1 VTTRPIDAIFLD
13 AGNTLVCM
21 RRALVCAL
29 LAAEGI
35 AASPETFARA
45 EAAARPAISRHLAEG
60 GSSEADGTF
69 LLYVRRIVARLA
81 GEDAAADDA
90 LVRRLLRAVRA
101 QNAQRLWSE
110 VLPGVPEALARLR
123 DAGIRR
129 VVVSNSDGTVER
141 GLVDAGLGP
150 LLDAVVDSA
159 IVGVEKPNPR
169 IFTHALAAAGVPPE
183 RALHVGDLYA
193 VDVVGAR
200 AAGVRGV
207 LLDPFGDWDGVDCP
221 RAGDLLTLVQ
231 RLLDGELVDGGGR

>member
-1 VTTRPIDAIFLD
+1 MTTRPIDAIFLD

-21 RRALVCAL
+21 RRAMVCEL

-35 AASPETFARA
+35 AAAPETYARA
-45 EAAARPAISRHLAEG
+45 EAAARPAISRYLAEG

-81 GEDAAADDA
+81 GEDAAKDDA
-90 LVRRLLRAVRA
+90 LVRRLLKAVRS
-101 QNAQRLWSE
+101 QNAQKLWSE
-110 VLPGVPEALARLR
+110 VLPGVPEALEALR

-129 VVVSNSDGTVER
+129 VVVSNSDGTVEQ
-141 GLVDAGLGP
+141 GLFDAGLGP

-159 IVGVEKPNPR
+159 IVEVEKPDPR
-169 IFTHALAAAGVPPE
+169 IFEYALAAAAVPAA

-200 AAGVRGV
+200 AAGVQGV
-207 LLDPFGDWDGVDCP
+207 LLDPFDDWDGVDCP
-221 RAGDLLTLVQ
+221 RARDLLDLVQ
-231 RLLDGELVDGGGR
+231 RLLNGGLER

>member
-1 VTTRPIDAIFLD
+1 VTTSASTTRPIDAIFLD

-21 RRALVCAL
+21 RRGLVCEL

-35 AASPETFARA
+35 AATPATYARA
-45 EAAARPAISRHLAEG
+45 EAAARPVISRFLAEG

-81 GEDAAADDA
+81 GEAAAADDA
-90 LVRRLLRAVRA
+90 LVHRLLRSVRA
-101 QNAQRLWSE
+101 QNAQQLWSE
-110 VLPGVPEALARLR
+110 VLPGVPEALAALR
-123 DAGIRR
+123 DAGIGR

-141 GLVDAGLGP
+141 GLFDAGLGP

-159 IVGVEKPNPR
+159 IVGVEKPDPR
-169 IFTHALAAAGVPPE
+169 IFTHALEAGGVAPE

-207 LLDPFGDWDGVDCP
+207 LLDPFDDWDGVDCP
-221 RAGDLLTLVQ
+221 RARDLQELVQ
-231 RLLDGELVDGGGR
+231 RLLNGGLA